1 MGSTVS
7 KVMGTQVK
15 APKMD
20 IGKDI
25 KQYVSG
31 YSQALPDVLSLETQ
45 YRPEFLGLN
54 LGDVQTF
61 LQGADGQQGLYG
73 LGRTAQQ
80 QAGQGLAEA
89 RAAELATMTGQAPAF
104 RQFAQA
110 LSPEAQAQV
119 DAAQME
125 AERARVSAQ
134 GVTPQEQRMYQQ
146 TAREAAQA
154 SGRLGGNAAIASEIM
169 GRENVLARKRAEA
182 DAARMGAFNLAQNF
196 YTAPGLQALGNA
208 PLSYQAGQNQ
218 IQLGLGA
225 IGSAVPQMINPDTG
239 ANLGMANR
247 ANITNARAAQASA
260 SGSAMGGLFQGIGS
274 AAAAAIPLMSDKR
287 LKTDIKKVGV
297 TNGGLPVYTY
307 KYKGSDQTQMGV
319 MAQDVEKVNPDA
331 VTELN
336 GYKAVYYNMIK

>member
-1 MGSTVS
+1 
-7 KVMGTQVK
+7 
-15 APKMD
+15 MD

-31 YSQALPDVLSLETQ
+31 YSQVLPDVFSLESQ
-45 YRPEFLGLN
+45 YRPDFLRLN

-73 LGRTAQQ
+73 LGRTAQRE
-80 QAGQGLAEA
+80 AGAGLAEA
-89 RAAELATMTGQAPAF
+89 RAAELASMTGQAPAF

-154 SGRLGGNAAIASEIM
+154 SGRLGGNAAIASETM
-169 GRENVLARKRAEA
+169 GRENVLARERAEA

-218 IQLGLGA
+218 LQLGLGA

-260 SGSAMGGLFQGIGS
+260 TGQVWSGLFQGIGN
-274 AAAAAIPLMSDKR
+274 AIP
-287 LKTDIKKVGV
+287 G
-297 TNGGLPVYTY
+297 
-307 KYKGSDQTQMGV
+307 
-319 MAQDVEKVNPDA
+319 
-331 VTELN
+331 
-336 GYKAVYYNMIK
+336 

>member
-15 APKMD
+15 SPKMD

-25 KQYVSG
+25 QKYVSG

-73 LGRTAQQ
+73 LGRTAQRE
-80 QAGQGLAEA
+80 AGAGLAEA
-89 RAAELATMTGQAPAF
+89 RSAEIASMTGQAPAF

-182 DAARMGAFNLAQNF
+182 DAARMGAFNMAQNF

-218 IQLGLGA
+218 LQLGLGA

-260 SGSAMGGLFQGIGS
+260 TGQVWSGLFQGIGN
-274 AAAAAIPLMSDKR
+274 AIP
-287 LKTDIKKVGV
+287 G
-297 TNGGLPVYTY
+297 
-307 KYKGSDQTQMGV
+307 
-319 MAQDVEKVNPDA
+319 
-331 VTELN
+331 
-336 GYKAVYYNMIK
+336 

>member
-1 MGSTVS
+1 
-7 KVMGTQVK
+7 MGTEVK
-15 APKMD
+15 AQKMD

-25 KQYVSG
+25 QKYVKG
-31 YSQALPDVLSLETQ
+31 YEQALPSVLQLESQ
-45 YRPEFLGLN
+45 YRPGFLGLN

-61 LQGADGQQGLYG
+61 LQGSDGQQGLYG

-169 GRENVLARKRAEA
+169 GRENVLFRKRAEA

-218 IQLGLGA
+218 LQLGLGA

-247 ANITNARAAQASA
+247 ANIVAAQGAQASA
-260 SGSAMGGLFQGIGS
+260 TGSALGGLFQGIGS
-274 AAAAAIPLMSDKR
+274 AAAGIAMGSDIR
-287 LKTDIKKVGV
+287 IKENIRKVGS
-297 TNGGLPVYTY
+297 TDGGLPVYIYNYIGDNVTH
-307 KYKGSDQTQMGV
+307 MGV
-319 MAQDVEKVNPDA
+319 MAQDVEKVNPEA
-331 VTELN
+331 VTEMN
-336 GYKAVYYNMIK
+336 GYKAVYYDLVK

>member
-1 MGSTVS
+1 MGSSVS
-7 KVMGTQVK
+7 KVMGTSVK
-15 APKMD
+15 APKMN

-25 KQYVSG
+25 QQYVSG
-31 YSQALPDVLSLETQ
+31 YKQALPDVLSLETQ

-61 LQGADGQQGLYG
+61 LQGSDGQQGLYG
-73 LGRTAQQ
+73 LGRTAQRE
-80 QAGQGLAEA
+80 AGAGLAEA
-89 RAAELATMTGQAPAF
+89 RATELATMTGQAPAF

-119 DAAQME
+119 EAAQAE
-125 AERARVSAQ
+125 AERARMAAQ

-154 SGRLGGNAAIASEIM
+154 SGRLGGNLAVASEIM

-182 DAARMGAFNLAQNF
+182 DAARTGAFNMAQNF

-218 IQLGLGA
+218 LNLGLGA

-247 ANITNARAAQASA
+247 ANITNARAAQAGA
-260 SGSAMGGLFQGIGS
+260 TGSAMGGLFQGIGNMVS
-274 AAAAAIPLMSDKR
+274 
-287 LKTDIKKVGV
+287 LK
-297 TNGGLPVYTY
+297 
-307 KYKGSDQTQMGV
+307 
-319 MAQDVEKVNPDA
+319 
-331 VTELN
+331 
-336 GYKAVYYNMIK
+336 

>member
-7 KVMGTQVK
+7 KVMGTSVK
-15 APKMD
+15 APKMN

-25 KQYVSG
+25 QQYVSG
-31 YSQALPDVLSLETQ
+31 YKQALPDVLSLETQ
-45 YRPEFLGLN
+45 YRPEFLGRN
-54 LGDVQTF
+54 LADVQGF
-61 LQGADGQQGLYG
+61 LQGSQGQQGLYA

-80 QAGQGLAEA
+80 EAGAGLAEA
-89 RAAELATMTGQAPAF
+89 RAAELASMTGQAPAF
-104 RQFAQA
+104 RQFAQT

-119 DAAQME
+119 EAAQME
-125 AERARVSAQ
+125 AERARVAAQ
-134 GVTPQEQRMYQQ
+134 GITPQEQRMYQQ

-169 GRENVLARKRAEA
+169 GRENVFARKRAEA
-182 DAARMGAFNLAQNF
+182 DAARTGAFNMAQNF

-218 IQLGLGA
+218 ISLGLGA

-260 SGSAMGGLFQGIGS
+260 TGSAMSGLFQGLGNLFGPS
-274 AAAAAIPLMSDKR
+274 LA
-287 LKTDIKKVGV
+287 
-297 TNGGLPVYTY
+297 
-307 KYKGSDQTQMGV
+307 
-319 MAQDVEKVNPDA
+319 
-331 VTELN
+331 
-336 GYKAVYYNMIK
+336 